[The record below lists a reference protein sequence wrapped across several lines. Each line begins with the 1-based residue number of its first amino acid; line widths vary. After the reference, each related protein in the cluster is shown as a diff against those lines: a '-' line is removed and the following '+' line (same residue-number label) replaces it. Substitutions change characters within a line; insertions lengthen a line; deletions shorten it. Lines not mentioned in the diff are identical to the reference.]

1 MERDTKIVDEL
12 SRSVEAA
19 GTEMVDNFPKL
30 IAICK
35 YSHSLLEA
43 SLVHQEATDQHAI
56 ILLNAAP
63 QGISEIACDGEVD
76 RLSVAQLYNKVNI
89 LLPYISQDLSL
100 YARVSHL
107 FFNKFVRMIKIL

>member
-1 MERDTKIVDEL
+1 MEYNTKIVDEL

-43 SLVHQEATDQHAI
+43 SLVRQEATD
-56 ILLNAAP
+56 
-63 QGISEIACDGEVD
+63 
-76 RLSVAQLYNKVNI
+76 
-89 LLPYISQDLSL
+89 
-100 YARVSHL
+100 
-107 FFNKFVRMIKIL
+107 